1 MSGEISD
8 SESEEETMQI
18 HMPELERNRGSTIDP
33 DVFSLNFQTGFEIK
47 VNKPGQEV
55 TDHKMDNPN

>member
-1 MSGEISD
+1 MHALSANILQMSGEISD

-33 DVFSLNFQTGFEIK
+33 DVFSLNF
-47 VNKPGQEV
+47 
-55 TDHKMDNPN
+55 